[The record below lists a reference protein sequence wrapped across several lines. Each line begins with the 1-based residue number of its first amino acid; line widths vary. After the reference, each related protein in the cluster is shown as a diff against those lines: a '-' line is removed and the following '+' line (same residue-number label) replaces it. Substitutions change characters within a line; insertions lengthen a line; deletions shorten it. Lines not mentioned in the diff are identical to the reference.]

1 MTEPGRPAVTP
12 GHGPPEAAPAAQPA
26 ERLLVIAPGTEP
38 SPWEGVVTALS
49 EALGLET
56 IRESRP
62 APPDAPDLVER
73 ILERAA
79 AAPGPVLVLPPAPRP
94 GTSAARASRTLG
106 RVLAPFDSDQVSSA
120 LRPILHRLQTA
131 GVQVAQLLV
140 VTAETLPAMWDG
152 SGHHALAWHEEL
164 RRRHQVDD
172 ASVEVASGVPA
183 PLVVARAGD
192 ADLVIM
198 CWARRAPA
206 GGAKTLRGVLA
217 VLDVPLLLVPVA

>member
-1 MTEPGRPAVTP
+1 MTELGRPAVTP
-12 GHGPPEAAPAAQPA
+12 VHGPPEAEAATQPA

-79 AAPGPVLVLPPAPRP
+79 AAPGPVLVLPPAPP
-94 GTSAARASRTLG
+94 AGTAPRASRGLG

-131 GVQVAQLLV
+131 GVQVVQLLV

-164 RRRHQVDD
+164 RRRHQVGE

-183 PLVVARAGD
+183 SLVVARAGD
-192 ADLVIM
+192 TDLVIM